1 MKITQITVGY
11 GETQSL
17 PEYCNVKPSITLT
30 AALEDGEDEAVA
42 RQQLMALA
50 RRAVHEEV
58 DNALEDAGRK
68 TKYYQGP
75 TYQVFYSTA
84 LEIYVVAPD
93 GARQPNTSYSEWGAF
108 GLRLERAITKAQ
120 QKATEKGYAFVDC
133 SDGDLSRL
141 PTGEKATDEVV
152 F

>member
-30 AALEDGEDEAVA
+30 AALDDGEDETAV

-50 RRAVHEEV
+50 RQAVHEEI
-58 DNALEDAGRK
+58 DNALENAGHK
-68 TKYYQGP
+68 VKYYQGP
-75 TYQVFYSTA
+75 TYQVFYSPA
-84 LEIYVVAPD
+84 MEIYVVAPNETK
-93 GARQPNTSYSEWGAF
+93 QPRGWQSEWGAF
-108 GLRLERAITKAQ
+108 GMRLERAIAKAQ
-120 QKATEKGYAFVDC
+120 EAATETGYAFVDC

-141 PTGEKATDEVV
+141 PTEQATDEVG

>member
-30 AALEDGEDEAVA
+30 AALDDGEDETAV

-50 RRAVHEEV
+50 RQAVHEEV
-58 DNALEDAGRK
+58 DNALENAGRK

-75 TYQVFYSTA
+75 TYQVLYSTELA
-84 LEIYVVAPD
+84 LYVVVPD
-93 GARQPNTSYSEWGAF
+93 EMKQPDTWRSEWGASE
-108 GLRLERAITKAQ
+108 LRLEQAIAKAK
-120 QKATEKGYAFVDC
+120 QKATERGYTFIDY
-133 SDGDLSRL
+133 SDGDLSRW
-141 PTGEKATDEVV
+141 PTEQATDEVG